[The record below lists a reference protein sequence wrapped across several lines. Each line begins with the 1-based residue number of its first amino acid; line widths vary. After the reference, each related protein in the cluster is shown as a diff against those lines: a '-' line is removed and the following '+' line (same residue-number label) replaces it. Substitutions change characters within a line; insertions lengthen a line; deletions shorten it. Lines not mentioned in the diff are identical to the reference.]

1 MKIENAIILAAGRGS
16 RMEELTNEC
25 PKCMQTIKGKTVIQ
39 RTIDVFKYKN
49 IKNIVVITGYKSR
62 ILRSHLNSLFDNII
76 FIENKKWEITNSIQ
90 SMSRALKY
98 LKNSVVID
106 SDIYINNKDV
116 ILTDVEFSGYS
127 AVKANHPK
135 EWQLISNADGFI
147 EDVTT
152 SKIKEGGLPIID
164 VSYWTE
170 KDAKLISAHIKKA
183 VQDERK
189 LSKYWDEIPLLDFR
203 KDFCLKRYDVEEDDL
218 MEFDTK
224 QELMKVRKKVCSAD

>member
-16 RMEELTNEC
+16 RMEELTDEC

-39 RTIDVFKYKN
+39 RTINVLKYKN
-49 IKNIVVITGYKSR
+49 IKNIIVVTGYKSR
-62 ILRSHLNSLFDNII
+62 ILRSHLDSLYDNII
-76 FIENKKWEITNSIQ
+76 FIENKKWAITNSIQ
-90 SMSRALKY
+90 SMARALKY
-98 LKNSVVID
+98 LKNSIVID
-106 SDIYINNKDV
+106 SDIYINNGNV
-116 ILTDVEFSGYS
+116 ILTSIEFSGYS
-127 AVKANHPK
+127 AIKANHPN
-135 EWQLISNADGFI
+135 EWQLISDADGFI

-170 KDAKLISAHIKKA
+170 KDAELISAHIKNTIK
-183 VQDERK
+183 DERK

-203 KDFCLKRYDVEEDDL
+203 KDFRLKRYDVEETDL

-224 QELMKVRKKVCSAD
+224 QELMKVRKAACSAD